1 MYICNMLKLF
11 QSSSFKTQK
20 NAFIYKLQLWHK
32 VSRKSWSSISNKQ
45 LIWSLSHLL
54 SLEDI
59 PIENETKKPHTKK
72 WYKEPLKSY
81 HSIQCC
87 LNNCFNLFHTIFHW
101 RICPLKMRQ
110 KTHTKKW
117 NSQKPSSNSM
127 SFHIFVKEFVSSSV
141 WFVNCQICRL

>member
-1 MYICNMLKLF
+1 MLKLF

-110 KTHTKKW
+110 KTHTKNETLK
-117 NSQKPSSNSM
+117 SHQA
-127 SFHIFVKEFVSSSV
+127 IL
-141 WFVNCQICRL
+141 CRFISLLRNLYHLQYGL